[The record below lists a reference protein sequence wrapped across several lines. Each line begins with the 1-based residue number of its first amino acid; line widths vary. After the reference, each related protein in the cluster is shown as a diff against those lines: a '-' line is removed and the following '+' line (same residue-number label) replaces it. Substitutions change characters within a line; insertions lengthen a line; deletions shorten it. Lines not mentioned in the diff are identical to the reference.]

1 MRRVLAIS
9 VSARRDMKV
18 SLHLIPLQTSIDATS
33 VGDNAATHTRTLLEF
48 PTGVTTH
55 FAEDVA
61 DVRVCFL
68 LCETV
73 CFFVGEGLVFVDAVA
88 GFVVAF
94 LHPEEPV
101 CVVAFEEFAG

>member
-1 MRRVLAIS
+1 
-9 VSARRDMKV
+9 MKI
-18 SLHLIPLQTSIDATS
+18 SLHLIPLQRTIDATS
-33 VGDNAATHTRTLLEF
+33 VGDNAATHTRTLCEF

-55 FAEDVA
+55 FAEDVS
-61 DVRVCFL
+61 DMCVCFL

-73 CFFVGEGLVFVDAVA
+73 CFFVGEGLVFVDAGA

-101 CVVAFEEFAG
+101 CVVAFEEVAG